1 MAQREPLNHSKA
13 LVLKAFLPQRTIYR
27 SKKAIEDKK
36 KSKQNLG

>member
-36 KSKQNLG
+36 NQNRT